1 MTFKLKILA
10 ITKKEKLKVNIK
22 KFSYIIKIADFYFEK
37 SAAQMKTRVLN
48 ETSIKKVNINKLSK
62 NKFRVYLG
70 PFNNLNSL
78 KNSFNA
84 INVLQF
90 DTIEIIKK

>member
-1 MTFKLKILA
+1 
-10 ITKKEKLKVNIK
+10 
-22 KFSYIIKIADFYFEK
+22 
-37 SAAQMKTRVLN
+37 MKTRVLT
-48 ETSIKKVNINKLSK
+48 ETSIKKVIINKLSR

>member
-1 MTFKLKILA
+1 MKLRI
-10 ITKKEKLKVNIK
+10 
-22 KFSYIIKIADFYFEK
+22 
-37 SAAQMKTRVLN
+37 LN
-48 ETSIKKVNINKLSK
+48 ETSIKKVKIKKLS
-62 NKFRVYLG
+62 NTDFRVFLG
-70 PFNNLNSL
+70 PFNNLSSL

>member
-1 MTFKLKILA
+1 
-10 ITKKEKLKVNIK
+10 
-22 KFSYIIKIADFYFEK
+22 
-37 SAAQMKTRVLN
+37 MKTRVLT
-48 ETSIKKVNINKLSK
+48 ETSVKKVYVNKLSK